1 MPSVKVLPSFTA
13 KLRLL
18 SEGRRKYIVG
28 RVRRFVANSQDKLL
42 RFRPLR
48 CAPGHF
54 LIDSVRGD
62 RIVLRQEAEDAYALV
77 DCGGH
82 DIIDEWER
90 LAAEAP
96 QQPQETA
103 TKH

>member
-1 MPSVKVLPSFTA
+1 MPSVKVLPSFMA

-18 SEGRRKYIVG
+18 SEGRRKHIAG
-28 RVRRFVANSQDKLL
+28 RVRRFAADPLDKPL

-54 LIDSVRGD
+54 LINSVRGD
-62 RIVLRQEAEDAYALV
+62 RIILRQEAEDVYALV

-82 DIIDEWER
+82 AIIDEWEQ
-90 LAAEAP
+90 LAAGTP
-96 QQPQETA
+96 QPLEEVGTR
-103 TKH
+103 H